1 MKRIITFL
9 ILTLICGINYGQ
21 SFDKQIQ
28 KTIILNNNF
37 IIKVKGSE
45 DFKNFTT
52 YTQLILTRHNKIIY
66 EDTTNKIE
74 YEFGDSLYP
83 IINKIG
89 ENAFEILTEVNDRPN
104 KNYLKRFQIINDKL
118 IKVDTLPTFFC
129 TAKHLNNDS
138 NLEYAGIWDYG
149 EEWDD
154 STNQRLTVYNPI
166 IYYKLTDTGLQLETT
181 LTIEKNKMIY
191 GKFMGYFYNEN
202 TPIRVSDLGNKLG
215 NEIERIKKLKK

>member
-181 LTIEKNKMIY
+181 LTIEKNTLIY
-191 GKFMGYFYNEN
+191 GEFKGYFYNGN
-202 TPIRVSDLGNKLG
+202 THIRVSDLGNKLDY
-215 NEIERIKKLKK
+215 EIDRIKKLKK